1 MNDDLAKLKIGF
13 CIFLFEKEQ
22 GMKKVGLFTISMLVI
37 SVLAVGC
44 ASKDPVQATETA
56 QISTGAEVGAQ
67 GQVGIAA
74 QADGSSNM
82 NAPQAQMNDMQ
93 GQPQSIQ
100 Q

>member
-1 MNDDLAKLKIGF
+1 
-13 CIFLFEKEQ
+13 
-22 GMKKVGLFTISMLVI
+22 MKKVGLFTISMLVI
-37 SVLAVGC
+37 SVFAVGC

>member
-1 MNDDLAKLKIGF
+1 MY
-13 CIFLFEKEQ
+13 FLFEKEQ

-74 QADGSSNM
+74 QADGSVNSNV
-82 NAPQAQMNDMQ
+82 PQASTEQMQN
-93 GQPQSIQ
+93 QPQSIQ

>member
-1 MNDDLAKLKIGF
+1 
-13 CIFLFEKEQ
+13 
-22 GMKKVGLFTISMLVI
+22 MKKVGLFTISMLVI

-74 QADGSSNM
+74 QADGSVNSKV
-82 NAPQAQMNDMQ
+82 PQASTEQMQN
-93 GQPQSIQ
+93 QPQSIQ

>member
-1 MNDDLAKLKIGF
+1 
-13 CIFLFEKEQ
+13 
-22 GMKKVGLFTISMLVI
+22 MKKVGLFSISMLAI

-44 ASKDPVQATETA
+44 ASKDPVQATETT
-56 QISTGAEVGAQ
+56 QMSTGAEVGAQ

-74 QADGSSNM
+74 QADGSANM

-93 GQPQSIQ
+93 GHQPQSIQ